1 MSTKNRKIFKIRHI
15 ITGVLIL
22 FLLIILG
29 LNYILPIGEGEH
41 NKKQLEKF
49 QTDSPSNQFSFAVMG
64 DNKNSFK
71 TFKDILTDVDNNN
84 FLFAIDVGDLVLEG
98 SKGYYRAFNNQIKN
112 VKTPFLTA
120 VGNHDIRDH
129 GKENYTAIYGD
140 FYYSFDY
147 GNSLFIVLND
157 ANKKKIPPEQM
168 AWLEKELQKE
178 YTHKFVFL
186 HVPPF
191 DPRPDV
197 DKGLEDKENAKAFM
211 ALMEKYKPDIVFAS
225 HMHAYFDETKNDIN
239 YIITGGA
246 GSELWGEDPE
256 HYFYHYIKIDVNED
270 GVNKEVIKFPA
281 PYSSQIGQYGHN
293 AWLFINGYWM
303 AYKIWLILG
312 LIIVII
318 FIDIFIGWIK
328 NYKKPLR
335 TDLR

>member
-147 GNSLFIVLND
+147 GTDYNATTLNEEEAAAVTTGLLGLSVVGIIIAVIALLVGLFFFIFWIFMLVDCVKRDFENRG
-157 ANKKKIPPEQM
+157 I
-168 AWLEKELQKE
+168 WL
-178 YTHKFVFL
+178 
-186 HVPPF
+186 
-191 DPRPDV
+191 
-197 DKGLEDKENAKAFM
+197 A
-211 ALMEKYKPDIVFAS
+211 AL
-225 HMHAYFDETKNDIN
+225 
-239 YIITGGA
+239 IIT
-246 GSELWGEDPE
+246 
-256 HYFYHYIKIDVNED
+256 F
-270 GVNKEVIKFPA
+270 
-281 PYSSQIGQYGHN
+281 
-293 AWLFINGYWM
+293 
-303 AYKIWLILG
+303 
-312 LIIVII
+312 
-318 FIDIFIGWIK
+318 FIGWSWLATILYYFLVKRK
-328 NYKKPLR
+328 NLGSIGGGDKPSSSEPSEESKPAE
-335 TDLR
+335 TPKPPVAPQ